1 MIRAPLP
8 YRDQGKRKTH
18 QPGKEAEMD
27 QYRTLAM
34 ALNRTTERAARPT
47 RPPRERRTHRLPFT
61 RRHPAA

>member
-1 MIRAPLP
+1 
-8 YRDQGKRKTH
+8 
-18 QPGKEAEMD
+18 MD

-47 RPPRERRTHRLPFT
+47 RPPRERRTRRLPFT